1 MDITV
6 MENLPTEMLLYI
18 FEMLSYRD
26 RTIKEEVRRRKM
38 RKFADNQ
45 TDRQANKHRTFLEM
59 KH

>member
-1 MDITV
+1 M
-6 MENLPTEMLLYI
+6 
-18 FEMLSYRD
+18 
-26 RTIKEEVRRRKM
+26 KEGKM